1 MKFLKPTLLVLLFT
15 VTFACKNDKN
25 NATDEDLNNTVSTFY
40 FIRHAEKDR
49 SNSENQDPEL
59 TQEGLGRSIFWAKV
73 FEPVALDAIYSTE
86 YKRTQMTA
94 APTSVQQ
101 NISVTNYDPT
111 TIEPQQFVTDNYGKK
126 VLIVGHSNTVPK
138 FVNAIIG
145 EEKFNQIDDYDN
157 SGLFIVTI
165 IGTQATAVKLNL
177 DISRQ

>member
-1 MKFLKPTLLVLLFT
+1 MKFLKPTLLILLFS
-15 VTFACKNDKN
+15 VILACKNDKN
-25 NATDEDLNNTVSTFY
+25 GASNEEANNTVSTFY

-49 SNSENQDPEL
+49 SDQENQDPEL
-59 TQEGLGRSIFWAKV
+59 AQEGLGRSIFWAKV
-73 FEPVALDAIYSTE
+73 FEPIALDAIYSTD
-86 YKRTQMTA
+86 YQRTQMTA
-94 APTSVQQ
+94 APTSVQK
-101 NISVTNYDPT
+101 NISVISYDPS

-126 VLIVGHSNTVPK
+126 VLVVGHSNTVPK

-145 EEKFNQIDDYDN
+145 EEKFEQIDDYDN